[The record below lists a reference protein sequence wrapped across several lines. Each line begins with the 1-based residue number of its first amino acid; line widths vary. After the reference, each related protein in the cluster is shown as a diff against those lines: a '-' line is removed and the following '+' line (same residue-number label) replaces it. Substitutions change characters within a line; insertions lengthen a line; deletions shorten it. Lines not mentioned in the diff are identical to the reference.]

1 MCVWHP
7 VQAGLGALGTCWS
20 RPSLSASALV
30 LGSQQLHLCCL
41 HLASEASPGAV
52 SLDPPGRAARRP
64 TESLLW
70 MLWGT
75 GPRTLWE
82 APSTPGRHDLGT
94 CSSERL
100 RRRLGAGPF
109 TRSSSTGSWHR
120 LSSTQWLKA
129 VRRVECSSAGLSWA
143 LLVSTGCYWALL
155 GPAGL
160 CWALLQAGSLLGWS
174 YSAPYVFVLGPR
186 LRAAADPGERPL
198 FTGPWGPRAR
208 PKHACTLKAAASV
221 NPLMFLG
228 QCKSHGQV
236 HRKPR
241 GEGYSAHRMERGV
254 TDAQQ

>member
-1 MCVWHP
+1 MAALRWPQVCVWHP

-109 TRSSSTGSWHR
+109 TRSSSTGGWHR
-120 LSSTQWLKA
+120 LS
-129 VRRVECSSAGLSWA
+129 V
-143 LLVSTGCYWALL
+143 LLDRQRNKRFAPL
-155 GPAGL
+155 PDF
-160 CWALLQAGSLLGWS
+160 GS
-174 YSAPYVFVLGPR
+174 
-186 LRAAADPGERPL
+186 PGERVLHRPL
-198 FTGPWGPRAR
+198 RV
-208 PKHACTLKAAASV
+208 HLCV
-221 NPLMFLG
+221 
-228 QCKSHGQV
+228 SHG
-236 HRKPR
+236 HNN
-241 GEGYSAHRMERGV
+241 A
-254 TDAQQ
+254 T